1 METLVRDE
9 RGKEVTDNTITA
21 AEFERRAGR
30 GASKCWR
37 DSIWTAGAVAGSE
50 GPMPIGRYMERYAG
64 SMARD
69 DDARD
74 TAVRD
79 TAVRDTG
86 SRDVGARPERTALL
100 ELADACA
107 AAPRETSG
115 RRAHSRER
123 RHERR
128 RERSRVRARRSASR
142 SKSRSRSRS
151 RSRTRS
157 RSRSRSTDCSTVS
170 MTLHARTTTIVMIRG
185 DPPASTNL
193 EFNVLREPTSTST
206 PNPNPTNDNATT
218 VIVCFPREAG

>member
-79 TAVRDTG
+79 TAVRD
-86 SRDVGARPERTALL
+86 VGAIPERTALL

-107 AAPRETSG
+107 AVPRETSG
-115 RRAHSRER
+115 RRAHSR
-123 RHERR
+123 ERR

-170 MTLHARTTTIVMIRG
+170 MTLHARTTTIVKIRG

-193 EFNVLREPTSTST
+193 EFNVLREPTST